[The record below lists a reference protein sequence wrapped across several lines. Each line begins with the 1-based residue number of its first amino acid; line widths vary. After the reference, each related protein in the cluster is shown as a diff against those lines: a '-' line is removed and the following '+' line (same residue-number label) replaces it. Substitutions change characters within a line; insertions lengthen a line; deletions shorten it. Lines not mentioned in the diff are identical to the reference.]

1 VSPAPATPMM
11 AFAERF
17 GSGEPVLI
25 GGDGQ
30 VGAFVALT
38 AADVRP
44 ARLRRLGELAGELA
58 VLALDEGLADRIGVS
73 SSGTS
78 IDAAACRDGGWSLA
92 DRALTIRLACAPDA
106 RRSDLVSPG
115 HVSTMRVDPLS
126 QTGLAAVL
134 ELARAAG
141 QPPAAVIC
149 PVLDRAGGP
158 VSLPVARQAPHL
170 RALTVAPEAE
180 LHSRALAR
188 ALEFRAVACELPTA
202 AGVFEAIGFAAA
214 GDGDLTIALVHG
226 DPTRAPAV
234 PVHVHT
240 ACLFG
245 DVFASADCNCR
256 GDLETAT
263 AAITAAGAGVILYS
277 KPAAADPF
285 SCPRWRTVDPSVAAG
300 LLRHLGIASLTLTRA
315 DRTLADELTGL
326 GFELGEVRRVAA

>member
-1 VSPAPATPMM
+1 VSARPAAPIM
-11 AFAERF
+11 AVAERF

-38 AADVRP
+38 AADVSP
-44 ARLRRLGELAGELA
+44 AGLRRLGELAGELA
-58 VLALDEGLADRIGVS
+58 VLALDEGLADRIGLT
-73 SSGTS
+73 SSGAS

-92 DRALTIRLACAPDA
+92 DRALTIRLACAPGA
-106 RRSDLVSPG
+106 RRSKLVSPG
-115 HVSTMRVDPLS
+115 HVSTVRVDPLA
-126 QTGLAAVL
+126 QTGLASVL

-149 PVLDRAGGP
+149 PVLDRAGRP
-158 VSLPVARQAPHL
+158 VSLPAARQAPHL

-188 ALEFRAVACELPTA
+188 ALELRAVACELPTA
-202 AGVFEAIGFAAA
+202 AGVFEALGFAAA
-214 GDGDLTIALVHG
+214 VDGDVTHALVHG
-226 DPTRAPAV
+226 DPAQTPAV
-234 PVHVHT
+234 HVHVHT

-245 DVFASADCNCR
+245 DVFASSDCNCR
-256 GDLETAT
+256 GELEAAT

-285 SCPRWRTVDPSVAAG
+285 TCPRGRMIDPSVAAG
-300 LLRHLGIASLTLTRA
+300 LLRHLGVASLTLTGA
-315 DRTLADELTGL
+315 DGALAGELTGL
-326 GFELGEVRRVAA
+326 GFELGEVTQVAA